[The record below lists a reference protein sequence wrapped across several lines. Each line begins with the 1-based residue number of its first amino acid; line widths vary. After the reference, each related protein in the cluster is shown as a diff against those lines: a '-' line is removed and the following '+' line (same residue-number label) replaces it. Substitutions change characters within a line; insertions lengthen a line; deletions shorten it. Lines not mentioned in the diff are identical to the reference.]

1 MLYEVL
7 LFVHI
12 LAAIVWVG
20 GAFTIDLLASRAV
33 HSGDSARL
41 VTMSREAG
49 FIGQRIIAPT
59 SVVLLAMGLSM
70 VAVNEAWTI
79 GQAWIIIALVIF
91 GATFLAGILFF
102 GPESGR
108 LEKAIA
114 ERGADD
120 PEVHRRFRR
129 IMAVSRIDLVL
140 LLLVV
145 ADMVFKPG
153 L

>member
-1 MLYEVL
+1 VLYEVL

-12 LAAIVWVG
+12 VAATVWVG
-20 GAFTIDLLASRAV
+20 GAITIHVLASRAV
-33 HSGDSARL
+33 RSGDPARIA
-41 VTMSREAG
+41 TMSREAG
-49 FIGQRIIAPT
+49 FVGQRIIAPT

-70 VAVNEAWTI
+70 VAVSDAWTI

-102 GPESGR
+102 GPEGGR
-108 LEKAIA
+108 VEKAIA

-120 PEVHRRFRR
+120 PEVHRRLRR

-140 LLLVV
+140 LLLVL

>member
-1 MLYEVL
+1 MLYNVL

-20 GAFTIDLLASRAV
+20 GALTIDVLASRAV
-33 HSGDSARL
+33 RSGDPSRIG
-41 VTMSREAG
+41 TMSREAG
-49 FIGQRIIAPT
+49 FVGQRIIAPT
-59 SVVLLAMGLSM
+59 SVVLLAMGLWM
-70 VAVNEAWTI
+70 VAVNDAWTI
-79 GQAWIIIALVIF
+79 GQAWIIIALVVF
-91 GATFLAGILFF
+91 GLTFLAGALFF

-129 IMAVSRIDLVL
+129 IMAVSRLDLVL
-140 LLLVV
+140 LILVV